1 MGRGCLG
8 NTEIYLDGR
17 GIYTSGKE
25 EGYIQEKRE
34 IYFPGEEEG
43 KRGRHLAGKERGIN
57 LWKKGNNCL
66 WKRVEVSIIG
76 IERAI
81 CLWLRL

>member
-8 NTEIYLDGR
+8 NAEIYLDGR

-34 IYFPGEEEG
+34 IYFPGEEKGKDISREKREG
-43 KRGRHLAGKERGIN
+43 
-57 LWKKGNNCL
+57 
-66 WKRVEVSIIG
+66 
-76 IERAI
+76 
-81 CLWLRL
+81 